1 MTKHAPDYDQIIAG
15 LRN

>member
-1 MTKHAPDYDQIIAG
+1 MTRHAPDYDQIIAG